1 LDNEH
6 LKPRPGESPE
16 ENNNSLM
23 LGKRKREIEGQQK
36 RTWQSQG
43 GPMGSLASRGS
54 AGSTPTY
61 HLPSSSPQAPTQ
73 NSTYV
78 YPNVNSP
85 LSDPTAVM
93 TPSPNSTP
101 QFMSGFP
108 QPPSITSVGVSG
120 WEDPMLVS
128 TTTTEDLAMFDPLL
142 STKWMSDTSQSQ
154 ALSAEWNNPWSEDDL
169 RQNCVNGMVLF

>member
-1 LDNEH
+1 MENEH
-6 LKPRPGESPE
+6 LKPRPGELPE

-23 LGKRKREIEGQQK
+23 LGKRKREIEAQQK

-43 GPMGSLASRGS
+43 GLMGGLASRGS
-54 AGSTPTY
+54 AGSSPVY
-61 HLPSSSPQAPTQ
+61 HLPSSSPQASTQ
-73 NSTYV
+73 NSNYI

-101 QFMSGFP
+101 QFMSGFS
-108 QPPSITSVGVSG
+108 QPPSITGVGVSG

-128 TTTTEDLAMFDPLL
+128 TTDEDLAMFDPLL
-142 STKWMSDTSQSQ
+142 SVKWMSDTSQSQ
-154 ALSAEWNNPWSEDDL
+154 ALNAEWNNPWSEDDL
-169 RQNCVNGMVLF
+169 RQGCVNGMMLF